1 MNMYIAKLMYHKWEE
16 EPISMIKSGY
26 AGTFAI
32 FFYCCNMKCIYCQN
46 SKISHIPLSAMTN
59 LVQTIPKHSNETNK
73 SFISKT
79 PSASHKIIYTPEE
92 LSNEMIEAENNNAA
106 SISFIT
112 GVLYIDQIVET
123 IKLAKEKGLKLP
135 IVYNSSGYETVSQIK
150 KLSGL
155 IDIYLPDFK
164 YFDNELGKIYSKVPN
179 YTDIAKLSI
188 REMYRQ
194 VENKLIVRHLVL
206 PGHTEN
212 SKKIIK
218 YLYDTYGDNI
228 YLSIMSQYTPMPDNK
243 MLLSFPELQRKVTK
257 REYEKVLNYAINLG
271 VKNAYFQEGDVAL
284 DSFIPDF

>member
-1 MNMYIAKLMYHKWEE
+1 MYHKWEE
-16 EPISMIKSGY
+16 DPIFMIKSEY

-59 LVQTIPKHSNETNK
+59 LVQTVPRNSNETNK

-79 PSASHKIIYTPEE
+79 PNVSHKIIYTPEE
-92 LSNEMIEAENNNAA
+92 LSNEMILAEKNNAA

-112 GVLYIDQIVET
+112 GVLYVDEIIKT
-123 IKLAKEKGLKLP
+123 INLAKEKGLKIP

-150 KLSGL
+150 KLNGL

-179 YTDIAKLSI
+179 YADIAKLAI
-188 REMYRQ
+188 EEMYKQ
-194 VENKLIVRHLVL
+194 VGKKLIVRHLVL

-228 YLSIMSQYTPMPDNK
+228 YLSIMSQYTPMTNNK
-243 MLLSFPELQRKVTK
+243 ELSNFPNLQRKLTK
-257 REYEKVLNYAINLG
+257 REYEKVLNYALNLG
-271 VKNAYFQEGDVAL
+271 VKNAYYQEGDVAK